1 MTPREQLAT
10 ALAFLALF
18 LSGAVCH
25 ATTMKPSITV
35 DPQTVQI
42 DLFYSGTNINVRAD
56 VPTGDKAA
64 IKLTSSP
71 ERMELKKLGKK
82 LGVLWMG
89 AGSIAFEKMPA
100 VYQVLTSVPRSD
112 LGPRKLLVENG
123 LTYESLVPKSAPGH
137 DQLPEL
143 VRLKEHEG
151 FYAIDEGGLTQ
162 RHTKGHASSAT
173 DLLQGVFYLPANAP
187 PGEYSLTLLSF
198 RDQGTEKLGQ
208 AKLRLECV
216 GAVRELKHLAHEHG
230 LIYGIGASL
239 FAIIVGFLI
248 GILFQQRTDE
258 SH

>member
-1 MTPREQLAT
+1 MTHREQCAT
-10 ALAFLALF
+10 AFAFFAL
-18 LSGAVCH
+18 LSSAAVCH
-25 ATTMKPSITV
+25 ATTLKPSIIV
-35 DPQTVQI
+35 EPQTVQI
-42 DLFYSGTNINVRAD
+42 DLFYSGTNINVRAE
-56 VPTGDKAA
+56 VTTSDKAA

-89 AGSIAFEKMPA
+89 AGSITFMNMPA

-112 LGPRKLLVENG
+112 IGPRELLSENG
-123 LTYESLVPKSAPGH
+123 LNYESLVPRSAPGY

-151 FYAIDEGGLTQ
+151 FYSIDEGGLIRRTA
-162 RHTKGHASSAT
+162 GHASNAKE
-173 DLLQGVFYLPANAP
+173 LLQGSFYLPANAP
-187 PGEYSLTLLSF
+187 PGEYSLTLLGFS
-198 RDQGTEKLGQ
+198 DQGSEELGK

-216 GAVRELKHLAHEHG
+216 GAVRELKHLAHDHG

-239 FAIIVGFLI
+239 FAVIVGFLI